1 MTQFAETLV
10 YDERVGV
17 CYGFD
22 PQDEGKRRLQGLTEQ
37 DCYTF
42 DCFDCGRTA
51 GVCKWDPKFEQCLY
65 PRSKDPNKPPKI
77 TVWSPNKK

>member
-22 PQDEGKRRLQGLTEQ
+22 PQDEGKRRL
-37 DCYTF
+37 
-42 DCFDCGRTA
+42 
-51 GVCKWDPKFEQCLY
+51 
-65 PRSKDPNKPPKI
+65 
-77 TVWSPNKK
+77 